1 MVKKSV
7 YETLSNNWDLLYTL
21 SRVGLLPV
29 TVIHYYKIYTCYK
42 SYTSGLKR
50 DKITWTSDAM
60 KVCDKTILRAI
71 KIMESYI

>member
-7 YETLSNNWDLLYTL
+7 YETLSNNWDLLFTL
-21 SRVGLLPV
+21 SKVGLLPV

-60 KVCDKTILRAI
+60 HARERVVKTAI
-71 KIMESYI
+71 KLMESSI